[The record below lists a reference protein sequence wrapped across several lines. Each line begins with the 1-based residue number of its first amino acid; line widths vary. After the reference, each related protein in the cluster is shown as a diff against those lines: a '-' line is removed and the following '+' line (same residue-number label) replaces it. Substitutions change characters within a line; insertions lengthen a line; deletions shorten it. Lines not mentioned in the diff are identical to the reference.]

1 MTLYY
6 DAIVAGEQIR
16 TGKLRLYEPH
26 VKNIIVNT
34 VYACLTTYVTARFVC
49 FSVRRRITVVLTITL
64 PEFLLLLKIK
74 TRLQV

>member
-34 VYACLTTYVTARFVC
+34 AYACLTTYVTARFVY
-49 FSVRRRITVVLTITL
+49 FSVRRHSYTFLIPILIWIVVVSI
-64 PEFLLLLKIK
+64 
-74 TRLQV
+74 

>member
-16 TGKLRLYEPH
+16 TGKVRLYEPH

-34 VYACLTTYVTARFVC
+34 AYACLTTYVTARFVY
-49 FSVRRRITVVLTITL
+49 FSVRRH
-64 PEFLLLLKIK
+64 
-74 TRLQV
+74 